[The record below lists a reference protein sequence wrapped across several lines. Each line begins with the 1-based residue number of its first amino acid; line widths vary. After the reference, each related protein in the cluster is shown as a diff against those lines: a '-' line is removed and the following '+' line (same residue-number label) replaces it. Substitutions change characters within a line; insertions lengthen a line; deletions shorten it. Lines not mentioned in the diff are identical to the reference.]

1 MPVTDEDRYDVASV
15 RGLYTSLGDGWTY
28 LNAHDSPQIPERV
41 SSAVARSFRTATAV
55 SRPEPSTG
63 SHARPQ
69 PPGRSAG
76 ASFIDDARLAV
87 ADLVG
92 ASPAAVV
99 LGPSLPVLYSLL
111 ADAMRPLLRYE
122 SSVVLSGLDSE
133 TLSRPLANAVSDV
146 RWAQPDLGT
155 GELPGWQYRDLVDG
169 STRLVAFSVAHG
181 LLGTVAPVAEIV
193 ETVRDLSRAWVL
205 VDASAYA
212 AYRYV
217 DIDEWN
223 ADVVAVDLGE
233 LGGPQLAALVFRD
246 EAMFKRLRSLNP
258 RHADSEITA
267 GKLAT
272 PISAGLAGGVSPTVD
287 HLAGLVPSQGT
298 RRKRLAVSMKE
309 LDGYL
314 TALRD
319 DLVLHLGS
327 LSSVHILGLTGEAA
341 SGANEDRL
349 PRLSFGVRGVPA
361 DMVQHR
367 LYDNGLVTTLAPAM
381 KVLTEMGAE
390 EIGGA
395 VTVALGP
402 FTTSADVDHLVRVVA
417 SLA

>member
-1 MPVTDEDRYDVASV
+1 MPVTDDDRYDVASV

-28 LNAHDSPQIPERV
+28 LNAHDSPQVPERV

-55 SRPEPSTG
+55 SRPEPSSG

-69 PPGRSAG
+69 LPGRSAG

-92 ASPAAVV
+92 GSAGAVV

-111 ADAMRPLLRYE
+111 ADAMRPLLRYQ
-122 SSVVLSGLDSE
+122 SSIVLSGLDSE

-146 RWAQPDLGT
+146 RWAKPDLGT

-169 STRLVAFSVAHG
+169 STRLVAFSAAHG
-181 LLGTVAPVAEIV
+181 LLGTVAPVASIV
-193 ETVRDLSRAWVL
+193 ETARENSRAWVL
-205 VDASAYA
+205 VDASSYA

-223 ADVVAVDLGE
+223 ADIIAVDLGQ

-246 EAMFKRLRSLNP
+246 EAMFKRLRSLHP
-258 RHADSEITA
+258 RYADSDVTA
-267 GKLAT
+267 GKLMT
-272 PISAGLAGGVSPTVD
+272 PISPGLAGGVSPTVD
-287 HLAGLVPSQGT
+287 HLAGLVPSQGS
-298 RRKRLAVSMKE
+298 RRKRLAVSMTE
-309 LDGYL
+309 LDNYL
-314 TALRD
+314 GALRD
-319 DLVLHLGS
+319 DLVLYLGS

-341 SGANEDRL
+341 SGANEDRI

-381 KVLTEMGAE
+381 KVLTEMGAD

-395 VTVALGP
+395 ITVALGP
-402 FTTSADVDHLVRVVA
+402 FTTSADIDHLVRVVA

>member
-1 MPVTDEDRYDVASV
+1 MPVADDDRYDVASV

-28 LNAHDSPQIPERV
+28 LNAHDNPQVPERV
-41 SSAVARSFRTATAV
+41 SSAVARSFRTAPAV
-55 SRPEPSTG
+55 SRPEPATG

-69 PPGRSAG
+69 LPGRSAG
-76 ASFIDDARLAV
+76 ASFVDDARLAV

-92 ASPAAVV
+92 ASPGAVV
-99 LGPSLPVLYSLL
+99 LGPSLPVLYALL
-111 ADAMRPLLRYE
+111 ADAMRPLFRYE
-122 SSVVLSGLDSE
+122 SSIVLSGLDSALL
-133 TLSRPLANAVSDV
+133 TRPLANVVADV

-169 STRLVAFSVAHG
+169 STRLVAFSAAHG
-181 LLGTVAPVAEIV
+181 LLGTVAPVTDIV
-193 ETVRDLSRAWVL
+193 ETAREHSRAWVL
-205 VDASAYA
+205 VDASCYA

-217 DIDEWN
+217 DIGEWN
-223 ADVVAVDLGE
+223 ADIVAVDLGQ
-233 LGGPQLAALVFRD
+233 LGGPQLSALVFRD
-246 EAMFKRLRSLNP
+246 EAMFKRLRSLHP
-258 RHADSEITA
+258 RYADSDVTA

-272 PISAGLAGGVSPTVD
+272 PISPGLAGGVSPTVD
-287 HLAGLVPSQGT
+287 HLAGLVPSQGS
-298 RRKRLAVSMKE
+298 RRKRLAVSMAE
-309 LDGYL
+309 LDTYL
-314 TALRD
+314 GALRD
-319 DLVLHLGS
+319 DLVLYLGS
-327 LSSVHILGLTGEAA
+327 LSAVHILGLTGEAA

-361 DMVQHR
+361 DTVQRR

-381 KVLTEMGAE
+381 KVLTDMGAE

-402 FTTSADVDHLVRVVA
+402 FTTSVDVDHLVRVVA